1 MSPLDRRQFLTG
13 SAALFGAGA
22 LGAIAGV
29 EAEAAD
35 RANAAT
41 PSTSAAAQARI
52 ALGGELATRAPFDAP
67 HQAGILT
74 PAPAQTTLVA
84 LDAIAPDRST
94 LAATLQDLSTR
105 ARSLTQGDTVGAEEL
120 DDPPPDSG
128 ILGPL
133 NSPDELTVTIAFG
146 ASLFDDRYG
155 LGALQPKRLQR
166 MPNFPND
173 ELDPARSHG
182 DLLLS
187 VCAGQ
192 RDTVTHTVRELLRAV
207 AGHLTPRWS
216 IDGFQSAR
224 RGPTPASNPRNL
236 FAFRDGT
243 ANPDVGDARLMDEL
257 IWIPPAGAGAALPSR
272 ATATATAAATPSG
285 RAAATP
291 PVRSAA
297 TPPGLS
303 SPPGAEEPSWAS
315 GGTYQVVR
323 TIRMHVEFWDRVG
336 MFEQQNMIGR
346 DRATGAP
353 LGGTEEFEDPRYDLD
368 PDGRRIPLNA
378 HIRLANPR
386 TAQTADQR
394 ILRRGYNYDRGLD
407 EAGDLDQGL
416 VFVAFNQDI
425 ARQFATIQARLAEE
439 PMSDYITPV
448 GGGYFFA
455 PAGSRGP
462 GDWVG
467 SGLFA

>member
-1 MSPLDRRQFLTG
+1 MSPLDRRQFLTR
-13 SAALFGAGA
+13 SATLIGTSG
-22 LGAIAGV
+22 LGAIAGAV
-29 EAEAAD
+29 AETNSHA
-35 RANAAT
+35 
-41 PSTSAAAQARI
+41 SAPTLSASEQARKTL
-52 ALGGELATRAPFDAP
+52 ANELATRVAFDAE

-74 PAPAQTTLVA
+74 RAQAQATFVALDSIAPNRSTLVA
-84 LDAIAPDRST
+84 A
-94 LAATLQDLSTR
+94 LQNLSER

-128 ILGPL
+128 ILGPV
-133 NSPDELTVTIAFG
+133 NAPDQLTATIAFG
-146 ASLFDDRYG
+146 ASLFDGRYG
-155 LGALQPKRLQR
+155 LQALRPRGLER
-166 MPNFPND
+166 MPNFAHDN
-173 ELDPARSHG
+173 LDPTRSHG

-192 RDTVTHTVRELLRAV
+192 RDTVVHTVRELMRSV
-207 AGHLTPRWS
+207 VGHLTPRWS

-224 RGPTPASNPRNL
+224 RGPTPANNPRNL

-243 ANPDVGDARLMDEL
+243 ANPDVNDASLMDEL
-257 IWIPPAGAGAALPSR
+257 IWIPPAPPAPHR
-272 ATATATAAATPSG
+272 AD
-285 RAAATP
+285 
-291 PVRSAA
+291 
-297 TPPGLS
+297 
-303 SPPGAEEPSWAS
+303 EPSWAT

-346 DRATGAP
+346 YRVSGAP
-353 LGGTEEFEDPRYDLD
+353 LGGTNEFQDPRYDLD
-368 PDGRRIPLNA
+368 PQGKRIPLIA

-386 TAQTADQR
+386 TPQTANQR
-394 ILRRGYNYDRGLD
+394 ILRRGYNYDRGID
-407 EAGDLDQGL
+407 EAGNLDQGL

-425 ARQFATIQARLAEE
+425 QRQFARIQRRLEE
-439 PMSDYITPV
+439 EEMVDYITPV

-455 PAGSRGP
+455 PPGSRGP